1 MGGLRPPREDD
12 PAATLRWVR
21 RIHLWSVPGGLLM
34 AAVLW
39 LAHIGIWWCGL
50 LVTAGSLVSVATMGP
65 ALRRAEAHGPNDP
78 ATRPERLRRAERI
91 TVAMAGA
98 MTVVIAVVA
107 LVIEGPG
114 LAITIAG
121 LMLIS
126 VPPGL
131 WLARRWTRL

>member
-1 MGGLRPPREDD
+1 
-12 PAATLRWVR
+12 
-21 RIHLWSVPGGLLM
+21 
-34 AAVLW
+34 
-39 LAHIGIWWCGL
+39 
-50 LVTAGSLVSVATMGP
+50 VSVATMGP